1 MSTGREKLIKIGAKV
16 VDQGRYVTFQLAEV
30 AVTRGQFRNILQLID
45 EFRPPPT
52 PRTRLLSLMGPIG
65 YNRSNLQGP
74 LGKIGQNAYF
84 SVQSKTNR
92 GLGRTGGYGVRK
104 SFVDWSSK

>member
-1 MSTGREKLIKIGAKV
+1 MFRCEEMPRKW
-16 VDQGRYVTFQLAEV
+16 DAED
-30 AVTRGQFRNILQLID
+30 RSN
-45 EFRPPPT
+45 RPPRHQSHPEQ
-52 PRTRLLSLMGPIG
+52 RLLSLMGSIG

-104 SFVDWSSK
+104 FFVDWSSK